1 MATLGKY
8 ELHEEIGRGGY
19 GAVYRATDTSLER
32 EVAIKIL
39 HPQLTTDPDF
49 LDKFRKEARIVAG
62 LESRDIVTIYE
73 LGELDGRIFIA
84 MQYMSGGSLK
94 DKLEKEGALSFEK
107 TLKIMRQVC
116 AGLDKA
122 HKMGLVHQ
130 DIKPANILFDEDG
143 NALIS
148 DFGLARAVQNASR
161 AAKEGMGLGGTAAY
175 RAPEIWQG
183 TPPVSAATDIY
194 SLGCILSEML
204 SGETL
209 FDGNTPEQ
217 ILTQHLINGPS
228 IPTKI
233 PQEMQDILKI
243 ALAKDPAQRFSGS
256 KDLLIEFEGSQPKKK
271 QEPTATPPVE
281 AAKETPI
288 QPRPVTPEKNPTQP
302 PAAQKPGDK
311 RLIIGLAAGGLAVA
325 LLVWGINALS
335 EPAPIPEP
343 AETAVIA
350 QEPTEGSEE
359 EEPAIELSEPSTAST
374 GSTIVSEKDGMRL
387 VYVQAGEFM
396 MGSKENDSDA
406 WYDEKPQ
413 HSVYLDAYYIDQTEV
428 TNAQYK
434 LCVQAGDCDQP
445 SDTQNYNNSSYAD
458 HPVVYVSWNDASDY
472 FEWAGRQLP
481 TEAQWEKAA
490 RGTDGRT
497 YPWGEGI
504 DCNLANFGGCVG
516 STSTVG
522 RYADGA
528 SPYGA
533 LDMAGNVWE
542 WVADW
547 FDGDYYES
555 SPGSNPG
562 GPSSGDHRVLRG
574 GSWYV
579 DEGLARSAVRDY
591 FFPLNSYS
599 SLGFRC
605 ARLP

>member
-1 MATLGKY
+1 MTQLGKY
-8 ELHEEIGRGGY
+8 DLHEELGRGGF
-19 GAVYRATDTSLER
+19 GTVYRATDTTLGR
-32 EVAIKIL
+32 EVALKVL

-49 LDKFRKEARIVAG
+49 LDKFRKEARTVAQ
-62 LESRDIVTIYE
+62 LKSRDIVTIYE
-73 LGELDGRIFIA
+73 LGEIDGRVFIA
-84 MQYMSGGSLK
+84 MEYMEGGSLK

-161 AAKEGMGLGGTAAY
+161 AAKEGMGLSGTAAY

-281 AAKETPI
+281 AAKEAPAR
-288 QPRPVTPEKNPTQP
+288 PRPVTPEKNPAQP

-311 RLIIGLAAGGLAVA
+311 RLIIGLAAGGLAIA

-335 EPAPIPEP
+335 VPAAAP
-343 AETAVIA
+343 AAASTAV
-350 QEPTEGSEE
+350 PTQR
-359 EEPAIELSEPSTAST
+359 PASST
-374 GSTIVSEKDGMRL
+374 GSTFVAENDGMTM
-387 VYVQAGEFM
+387 VYVPAGEFE
-396 MGSKENDSDA
+396 MGSENGGSD
-406 WYDEKPQ
+406 ESPV
-413 HSVYLDAYYIDQTEV
+413 HTVYLDAYYIDQTEV

-434 LCVQAGDCDQP
+434 LCEQAGKCDQP
-445 SDTQNYNNSSYAD
+445 SDTTNYNNSSYAD
-458 HPVVYVSWNDASDY
+458 HPVVYVSWNDANDY
-472 FEWAGRQLP
+472 CEWAGRQLP

-490 RGTDGRT
+490 RGTDGRI
-497 YPWGEGI
+497 YPWGNVFDGNKLNYCDSNCEYDWKDTSKNDGYSQT
-504 DCNLANFGGCVG
+504 APVG
-516 STSTVG
+516 S
-522 RYADGA
+522 YPEGA

-547 FDGDYYES
+547 YNSDYYRI
-555 SPGSNPG
+555 SPESNPS
-562 GPSSGDHRVLRG
+562 GPSDGTERVLRG
-574 GSWYV
+574 GSWV
-579 DEGLARSAVRDY
+579 SNERIVRSAYRSYDG
-591 FFPLNSYS
+591 PNSS
-599 SLGFRC
+599 SYNYGFRC
-605 ARLP
+605 ACLP